1 MIATRMLGSSDIEV
15 TPIGLGCMQFAGPG
29 LGAQFYPELDGATIG
44 TVVKSALDSGINW
57 FDTAEMY
64 GGGHSERALTTALR
78 AAGTGPG
85 EISIATKWTPLGRTA
100 GNIGR
105 TIDARIAALQGFPI
119 TLHQIH
125 QPFGSFSS
133 QTRQVQEMAQLR
145 EAGKIAHI
153 GVSNF
158 SARQMERADR
168 ILRERGLRLVANQVQ
183 ISLLH
188 RRIEDNGVLET
199 ARRLEITLIAY
210 SPLKSGLLT
219 GKFHES
225 PDLLDNIRPIRR
237 ALGRFN
243 QRTLARTAPLIDEL
257 RKLAAAYG
265 ATPAQIALAWLIT
278 YYGDTVVAIPGA
290 SKPHQATELGAAM
303 ELRLTDPELSR
314 LAELSAPLK

>member
-1 MIATRMLGSSDIEV
+1 MPTKRVLGSTNIEV

-29 LGAQFYPELDGATIG
+29 LGAQFYPELDGTTIG
-44 TVVKSALDSGINW
+44 SVVKSALDSGINW

-78 AAGTGPG
+78 ASGTGPS

-100 GNIGR
+100 GNIAA
-105 TIDARIAALQGFPI
+105 TIDARISALQGFPI

-133 QTRQVQEMAQLR
+133 QARQVEAMARLQQ
-145 EAGKIAHI
+145 AGKIAHI

-158 SARQMERADR
+158 SARQMERADG
-168 ILRERGLRLVANQVQ
+168 ILREQGLRLVANQVQ

-188 RRIEDNGVLET
+188 RKIEDNGVLET
-199 ARRLEITLIAY
+199 ARRLGITLIAY

-225 PDLLDNIRPIRR
+225 PDLLGDVRPIRR

-243 QRTLARTAPLIDEL
+243 QRTMARTAPLIDEL

-265 ATPAQIALAWLIT
+265 VTPAQIALAWLIT

-290 SKPHQATELGAAM
+290 SKPHQATELGAVM
-303 ELRLTDPELSR
+303 DLRLTEPELTR
-314 LAELSAPLK
+314 LAEISAPLN